1 MTLALAIQ
9 TGQALYE
16 FEAEAVPHLN
26 DLFRA
31 AVRLL
36 LDHAGASDAVQET
49 YLVAWRTFD
58 RYQRGTNCRAWLFR
72 ILFNVVRHERRKRL
86 KWLTGA
92 NEDSA
97 EMELVAPQ
105 PVPDNLTDSEIL
117 TALDQL
123 PVQFR
128 AVLLLV
134 DVEEFS
140 YKEAGEILE
149 VPLGTVMS
157 RLSRARTLLRGH
169 LAHVA
174 RAYGYPTVDT

>member
-1 MTLALAIQ
+1 MVPVIHS
-9 TGQALYE
+9 GQAVPE
-16 FEAEAVPHLN
+16 FEAELLPHLN
-26 DLFRA
+26 DLYRA
-31 AVRLL
+31 AVRLM

-49 YLVAWRTFD
+49 YLAAWKTFD
-58 RYQRGTNCRAWLFR
+58 RYQRGTNCRAWLFG
-72 ILFNVVRHERRKRL
+72 ILFNVVRYERRKRL

-92 NEDSA
+92 NEDAA
-97 EMELVAPQ
+97 ETDLVAPQ
-105 PVPDNLTDSEIL
+105 PVPDNLTDGEIL

-128 AVLLLV
+128 AALLLV

-140 YKEAGEILE
+140 YKEAAEILE

-157 RLSRARTLLRGH
+157 RVSRARTLLRGQ

-174 RAYGYPTVDT
+174 RAYGLSTVVT